1 MRWLLLLLFVPFLSL
16 GQSVHFKT
24 ITTRDGL
31 SNNSINCIAN
41 HTDGSVW
48 LGTWDGLNLYD
59 GKQIRVF
66 KHNPQDN
73 NSIGGNDIYALLRDK
88 QDRLWVLTD
97 GKQLS
102 LYVDDNTFMNFRFK
116 GVPQVLSIDAK
127 GNILVQLDTKQWY
140 RYDGEHFIIAHQKQA
155 GEVSKYLVSD
165 ARKKSPQHADNA
177 VLLGHIKEYFSEL
190 TINAITTEENGNIW
204 IGTKTQGIYLVKKI
218 GQKYSIIEH
227 HQVDPQNPFSLLSN
241 EVMVLH
247 NDQYGNI
254 WVGTKDGGVSIL
266 PRINASVDYI
276 YAHPSKQPH
285 LPYETIRA
293 IAVDQLGGKWL
304 GYYTQGLYYQKDKNS
319 PFKPI
324 VIRKQQENEDWKR
337 VRSIYADTQGAI
349 WVGTYGGVVRIN
361 GDKQEFYQEG
371 STPYF
376 HKNRTYTFAE
386 DANHA
391 LWMGSWGGVS
401 KFNMLTH
408 TFEPIINQDKLSKY
422 HIRHISILNH
432 QLILSTEEHGVVFYN
447 CLSGEI
453 NTLNQSNGLLGNS
466 VFSTYAD
473 AFTGDLWVATLGG
486 ISVFDTDN
494 KLKQQIKEEDGLPS
508 HLIYSLTPFREDIWI
523 STTKGIAT
531 VNKKTYDVL
540 NYSNYIGWQGL
551 EFSEGAYSQNKAG
564 LLLYGGN
571 KGLNIIDPVQI
582 NQYDNIPQFK
592 VLFNGMSVS
601 NEHIVRFNPEE
612 NKLQLALYP
621 IGFNQYP
628 INQFEYRIVGLFDD
642 WRALPQKEIHLDD
655 LDHKFYRI
663 EIRDTV
669 DSENKVIYTLSFE
682 IEKPYFLQPYFIIA
696 FVVLLGLLILWRVR
710 VKQRATRKRE
720 VELKKQV
727 RDRTREVEAQKTNLA
742 NKNSQLSEL
751 NQAIKQQQ
759 EELLALHSKLK
770 NEDIEMENFRI
781 FLLSRIKKPI
791 VNTLATLEELNVD
804 ASKKEELVKVYDL
817 VREWD
822 YIEQVNDFDSGE
834 LVSVDLSVFIE
845 YLREEWSTVR
855 EKFGITLNIENA
867 LVPKWVEVDLLRIK
881 LLLRYLLFECCKY
894 MEADQVV
901 NVRFSMDGDL
911 VYIDVQSDSKTLLT
925 FWNDNRSFSPY
936 YRAFDSLLQS
946 LKGTIEGNEVDTFH
960 LGLTIPVLCSS
971 NESQQGKEA
980 NWNEFLEELQVLPKD
995 KMNILVYS
1003 KEEDKPIVKQLI
1015 GFNQEVNIVYNHSVS
1030 RVVGNIEHYKY
1041 DALVLYNTSL
1051 SDRSLSL
1058 FSQIK
1063 KYTQKQ
1069 RLIIF
1074 YIAEEVDYFL
1084 QEQLSQL
1091 GVSDFIHLPVSKS
1104 TLENKIYKR
1113 IRYDK
1118 ENKESNTV
1126 LWKTDLSEDIAAH
1139 LSPNEKLFRKG
1150 MEIMNAQFSDAG
1162 FGIEQLTS
1170 DLGIS
1175 KMKCYRLFKEF
1186 LDQSPLEILIEM
1198 RLQKARLLIEKG
1210 DLTIS
1215 EVGFECGFNDPK
1227 YFSKS
1232 FKKRYECSPSYF
1244 RSEGAAF

>member
-1 MRWLLLLLFVPFLSL
+1 MRWLILLLFVPFLSL

-48 LGTWDGLNLYD
+48 IGTWYGLNLYD
-59 GKQIRVF
+59 GKQIKVF
-66 KHNPQDN
+66 KHNPLDK
-73 NSIGGNDIYALLRDK
+73 SSVGGNDIYSLLWDK

-97 GKQLS
+97 GKTVS
-102 LYVDDNTFMNFRFK
+102 LYQKDETFKNFSFK
-116 GVPQVLSIDAK
+116 GIPQVLSVSK
-127 GNILVQLDTKQWY
+127 QGNILVQLDTKQWY
-140 RYDGEHFIIAHQKQA
+140 EYDGENFVLASNKQVS
-155 GEVSKYLVSD
+155 EVKKYLVLD

-177 VLLGHIKEYFSEL
+177 LFLENIRKQYKEL
-190 TINAITTEENGNIW
+190 TINAVTTEENGDIW
-204 IGTKTQGIYLVKKI
+204 MGTKTSGVYLIRKE
-218 GQKYSIIEH
+218 GQEYRIVEH

-247 NDQYGNI
+247 HDLFGNI
-254 WVGTKDGGVSIL
+254 WVGTKDGGLSIL
-266 PRINASVDYI
+266 PRINANVDYV
-276 YAHPSKQPH
+276 YAHLTKQPH

-293 IAVDQLGGKWL
+293 IAIDQSEGKWL
-304 GYYTQGLYYQKDKNS
+304 GYYTQGLYYQKNKHS
-319 PFKPI
+319 AYVSYPI
-324 VIRKQQENEDWKR
+324 QKQRENADWKR
-337 VRSIYADTQGAI
+337 IRSIYSDSHGAI
-349 WVGTYGGVVRIN
+349 WVGTYAGVVRIE
-361 GDKQEFYQEG
+361 GGKQEFFEEG
-371 STPYF
+371 ITPNF
-376 HKNRTYTFAE
+376 QTNRTYAFAE
-386 DANHA
+386 DMNHY
-391 LWMGSWGGVS
+391 LWVGSWGGVS
-401 KFNMLTH
+401 KYNSLTH
-408 TFEPIINQDKLSKY
+408 SFESFVNQDKLSKY
-422 HIRHISILNH
+422 HIRHISILDN
-432 QLILSTEEHGVVFYN
+432 QLILSTEEHGVLFYN
-447 CLSGEI
+447 YRSGEI
-453 NTLNQSNGLLGNS
+453 NTLDQSKGLLGNS
-466 VFSTYAD
+466 VFTTYAD
-473 AFTGDLWVATLGG
+473 SFSGDLWVATLGG

-494 KLKQQIKEEDGLPS
+494 KLKKQIKEENGLPS
-508 HLIYSLTPFREDIWI
+508 HLIYSLIPYRGDIWI
-523 STTKGIAT
+523 STTKGIASID
-531 VNKKTYDVL
+531 KKTYNVL
-540 NYSNYIGWQGL
+540 NFSNYIGWQGL
-551 EFSEGAYSQNKAG
+551 EFSEGAYSQNKNG
-564 LLLYGGN
+564 YLYYGGN
-571 KGLNIIDPVQI
+571 KGLNIIDPSQI
-582 NQYDNIPQFK
+582 NNYDEAPQFK
-592 VLFNGMSVS
+592 VIINGKSLS
-601 NEHIVRFNPEE
+601 NDQVNRFKPED
-612 NKLQLALYP
+612 NKIQLALYP

-642 WRALPQKEIHLDD
+642 WRALPLKEVNLDD
-655 LDHKFYRI
+655 LDHKFYKI
-663 EIRDTV
+663 EVRDTV
-669 DSENKVIYTLSFE
+669 DNEQKVIYTLSFE
-682 IEKPYFLQPYFIIA
+682 IQKPYFLQPYFIIG
-696 FVVLLGLLILWRVR
+696 FVGVLGLLIFWRIR
-710 VKQRATRKRE
+710 IKQKAIRKKE
-720 VELKKQV
+720 IELKKQV
-727 RDRTREVEAQKTNLA
+727 RDRTKEVEAQKTDLA
-742 NKNSQLSEL
+742 SKNVEL
-751 NQAIKQQQ
+751 NLLNEEIKQQR
-759 EELLALHSKLK
+759 EELLALHSRLK
-770 NEDIEMENFRI
+770 HGDIEMENFRI
-781 FLLSRIKKPI
+781 FFLSKIKKPI
-791 VNTLATLEELNVD
+791 VNTLSTLEELNVD

-855 EKFGITLNIENA
+855 EKFGITLNIEND
-867 LVPKWVEVDLLRIK
+867 LTSKWVEVDLLRIK

-894 MEADQVV
+894 MDANQVV
-901 NVRFSMDGDL
+901 NVRFSMRENL
-911 VYIDVQSDSKTLLT
+911 ISIDIQSDSKTLLT

-936 YRAFDSLLQS
+936 YRAFDSLLQI
-946 LKGTIEGNEVDTFH
+946 LKGTIEGNEIDTFH
-960 LGLTIPVLCSS
+960 LGLTIPVLCYS
-971 NESQQGKEA
+971 NEGKQDKETD
-980 NWNEFLEELQVLPKD
+980 WNEFLEELQVLPKD

-1015 GFNQEVNIVYNHSVS
+1015 GFNQEANIVYNHTVS

-1063 KYTQKQ
+1063 KYAQKQ

-1126 LWKTDLSEDIAAH
+1126 LWKTNLSEDIAAH

-1198 RLQKARLLIEKG
+1198 RL
-1210 DLTIS
+1210 
-1215 EVGFECGFNDPK
+1215 
-1227 YFSKS
+1227 
-1232 FKKRYECSPSYF
+1232 
-1244 RSEGAAF
+1244 